1 MKERYVKR
9 LILILNLKV
18 AKLTVKRRNLDQYQ
32 TKGMADIYLF
42 VWGNLAIECK
52 RYKGKKQNRRSDVIL
67 KTDWWNQAVESANDN
82 LIPILIYKYDRRP
95 IYIVIPVESAN
106 ELPMIGESKEK
117 NWQQFSMLPLSDICE
132 RLDEVVQ
139 KANGLT

>member
-1 MKERYVKR
+1 MPINSRNKGAAFEREICKKINTYLESKGST
-9 LILILNLKV
+9 K
-18 AKLTVKRRNLDQYQ
+18 TVKRNLDQYQ
-32 TKGMADIYLF
+32 TKGMADIY
-42 VWGNLAIECK
+42 WGNLAIECK
-52 RYKGKKQNRRSDVIL
+52 RYKGNRRSDVF
-67 KTDWWNQAVESANDN
+67 KNNWWNQAVESANDN

-95 IYIVIPVESAN
+95 IYIVIPN
-106 ELPMIGESKEK
+106 YLIGESKEK